1 MTHVLGDTRKEFY
14 MEKTDS
20 ILVSIKTKIGIDPE
34 DKDFDGPIIDFINS
48 VFAMLTQITS
58 NIGRDDV
65 FEITGETEKWDDFT
79 SDTTTKALVKPY
91 VYQKVKLLFDPPA
104 SSVLMEQYKESIK
117 ELEFRLGIKYEGE

>member
-1 MTHVLGDTRKEFY
+1 

-34 DKDFDGPIIDFINS
+34 DKDFDGPIIDLINS

-58 NIGRDDV
+58 NIGRDNV
-65 FEITGETEKWDDFT
+65 FEITGETGKWDDFT
-79 SDTTTKALVKPY
+79 RDATTKALVKPY